1 MKINTGLPY
10 DVSKMN
16 DIEKN
21 GATVDMSDIKYP
33 TISEKDFIRV
43 SYIYL
48 RNTAYN
54 DIDLDFSK
62 TTYEFKKDFL
72 LFYLF
77 GDIEYVL
84 KEITSTWIK
93 ILGKYIGQEF
103 QIDSILSDDEI
114 KQFID
119 EECDKLQNVMTFI
132 MSLPLYPIIRMNTDD
147 EVDYSDIEET
157 DEKPINDDVIDLI
170 KHPYFND
177 LYLNELDIKPKI
189 YKKIFTENNNKLFE
203 TLMIY
208 TSFSTILVGMND
220 REKWSEFVDNISKCF
235 GENDHYEIIE

>member
-48 RNTAYN
+48 RNTSYN

-77 GDIEYVL
+77 GDIECVI
-84 KEITSTWIK
+84 KEMTSTWIK

-103 QIDSILSDDEI
+103 QIGSILSDDEI
-114 KQFID
+114 QKFIND
-119 EECDKLQNVMTFI
+119 EQDKLQIIITFI

-157 DEKPINDDVIDLI
+157 DEKPINDDIIDLI
-170 KHPYFND
+170 KHPHFND
-177 LYLNELDIKPKI
+177 LYLNDLDVKPKN
-189 YKKIFTENNNKLFE
+189 YKKIFTEDNNKLFE
-203 TLMIY
+203 TLMLY
-208 TSFSTILVGMND
+208 TPFSTILVGMND
-220 REKWSEFVDNISKCF
+220 GEKWVEFVDSISKCF
-235 GENDHYEIIE
+235 EENCHNEVNE